1 MSGISRLRYVI
12 CNYDQDGLDQREY
25 NWQKKLLV
33 ESQKMIP
40 ETQSRLGAAVSELR
54 DLVVSLILNLG
65 QSSL

>member
-12 CNYDQDGLDQREY
+12 YNYDQDGLDQREY